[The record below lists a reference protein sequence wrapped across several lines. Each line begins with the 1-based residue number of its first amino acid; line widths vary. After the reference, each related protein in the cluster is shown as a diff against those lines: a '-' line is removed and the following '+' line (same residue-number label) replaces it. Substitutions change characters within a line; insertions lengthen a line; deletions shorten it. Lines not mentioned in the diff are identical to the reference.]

1 MSLKKIVDILKDSDD
16 IYVIGHIM
24 PDGDCISSILSLV
37 EGLKKIGKKARGFI
51 DWEIPGNLLDFPKA
65 DSIKKYKE
73 GLKKP
78 SNLIVLDCSSP
89 DRIGRFQEFL
99 REDVNVIVIDHHA
112 TNTYFGNVN
121 YVDTKASSVAEIIY
135 EINKILCID
144 YNKELST
151 INLLG
156 ILTDTGFFKYSNTT
170 PMTLHITAELMKRG
184 ADIEKISLM
193 VNENRKI
200 ENLYLQKDAIVNL
213 KLLAYGKLGY
223 SYLTKENFEK
233 YNIAENDFDGFVS
246 DIRSIDTVE
255 VAIFA
260 AQYEEKKA
268 HVSLR
273 SKKYFDVSK
282 VALEYGGGG
291 HPRASGFTLNYEF
304 SLEKAIESVAKKV
317 EKLL

>member
-1 MSLKKIVDILKDSDD
+1 MSLKRIVDILKASDD
-16 IYVIGHIM
+16 MYIVGHIM

-37 EGLKKIGKKARGFI
+37 EGLKKIGKNAKGFI
-51 DWEIPGNLLDFPKA
+51 DWEIPGNLMDFPKIA
-65 DSIKKYKE
+65 SIKKFKE

-78 SNLIVLDCSSP
+78 DNLIVVDCSSP
-89 DRIGRFQEFL
+89 DRIGRFQKFL

-112 TNTYFGNVN
+112 TNNYFGNVN
-121 YVDTKASSVAEIIY
+121 YVDTKSSSVAEIIY

-144 YNKELST
+144 YDEELST
-151 INLLG
+151 MNLLG

-184 ADIEKISLM
+184 ADIESISLM

-200 ENLYLQKDAIVNL
+200 ENLYLQKDAINNL
-213 KLLAYGKLGY
+213 KLLSENKLGY

-233 YNIAENDFDGFVS
+233 YNITENDFDGFVS

-260 AQYEEKKA
+260 AQYEENRA

-282 VALEYGGGG
+282 IALEYGGGG
-291 HPRASGFTLNYEF
+291 HPRASGFTLNYEG
-304 SLEKAIESVAKKV
+304 SLEKAIETVAKKV
-317 EKLL
+317 EKFL